1 MVSSIDERGGYGE
14 IGRRYGNPKERGEGV
29 KKQLYSEKRERKKGR
44 WGGYEEDVDDV
55 DGEGPFDDG
64 GQRKDQKLPPHQT
77 GMNATQRRER
87 GRKEEK

>member
-1 MVSSIDERGGYGE
+1 MAF
-14 IGRRYGNPKERGEGV
+14 GNPKERGEGV

-77 GMNATQRRER
+77 GMNAESEAAKKT
-87 GRKEEK
+87 G

>member
-1 MVSSIDERGGYGE
+1 M
-14 IGRRYGNPKERGEGV
+14 GRVR
-29 KKQLYSEKRERKKGR
+29 
-44 WGGYEEDVDDV
+44 YEEDVDDV